1 MKTSDK
7 LVMLWL
13 DDAEALISD
22 LKSIY
27 PAASQMADD
36 VSYSASRSDG
46 IAVRTSG
53 ISDPTASAALDSRRD
68 LRNRR
73 TKQARKEIKVALRAL
88 KSAVAAATN
97 AAES

>member
-1 MKTSDK
+1 MRTADK
-7 LVMLWL
+7 LALIML
-13 DDAEALISD
+13 DDAESLIAD

-27 PAASQMADD
+27 PAALQVADD
-36 VSYSASRSDG
+36 ITYTASRSDG
-46 IAVRTSG
+46 IAVQTSG

-68 LRNRR
+68 LRHKRIKHTRR
-73 TKQARKEIKVALRAL
+73 EIKSALTAL